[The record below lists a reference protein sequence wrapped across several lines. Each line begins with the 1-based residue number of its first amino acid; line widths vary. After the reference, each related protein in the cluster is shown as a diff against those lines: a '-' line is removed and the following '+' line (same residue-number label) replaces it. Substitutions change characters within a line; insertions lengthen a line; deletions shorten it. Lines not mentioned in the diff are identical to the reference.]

1 MDVDDDEEIG
11 MKITEMVK
19 MIMSVQ
25 PKYNNLVI

>member
-1 MDVDDDEEIG
+1 MDDDDDEEIG

>member
-1 MDVDDDEEIG
+1 MDDDDDDEIG